1 MRHIAAAPAS
11 AGAAAITD
19 APPERP
25 TWQVA
30 PLMGVRS
37 LGDRVFDYLP
47 PQSHPEG
54 HNPQI
59 GRLVRV
65 PFGRRQVVG
74 VVLGVGCA
82 DALSGIALR
91 HVHTV
96 LPRAINQEGLE
107 LARDISVH
115 FVAPLGAAL
124 GLVAPQAH
132 APAGLGQGRKVGW
145 IRPLPNAV
153 PERPL
158 TARQRE
164 VLRGL
169 PTAGCAM
176 KDACRML
183 KCTRGVLNAL
193 VAHGV
198 AALEQRTEPVDRN
211 DGVPDAAT
219 STVRSSSLGDSGS
232 AADKKLTLTAG
243 QSRALD
249 WLVDRSRKGGFDHV
263 LLWGVTGSGKTEVYM
278 RLLQEVVGSGRQA
291 IVLVPEIALTAALA
305 KHVEE
310 GLGPGVAAVLHSG
323 LTPAARARTL
333 RRIEA
338 GEASVVVGPRSAVFA
353 PLDSIGLIVID
364 ESHDS
369 SFKNEEEPRYNAR
382 WVALWRARKHGALV
396 LEGTATP
403 RLETWVETRKTLR
416 LGARPA
422 GAELPEVE
430 VIDMRRQAGSGALS
444 PRAAA
449 QLRDTIAAGEQAI
462 LLINRRG
469 HSGYLFCPECGW
481 VAICPRCD
489 IALTMYRPSRGM
501 VGGVLMCRHCGHRTA
516 VPEVCMACGQAAV
529 VRGVAGTQ
537 RVEEELHGFLP
548 AEQIFRL
555 DSDSAGRAGQAFS
568 TLEAFAATSPGVLL
582 GTQMVAKGHD
592 FPQVTLVVVV
602 DADAAL
608 YLPDFRAAERT
619 FHLLRQV
626 MGRAGRRRRP
636 GLALVQT
643 WNPET
648 PCIRM
653 ALEGDERG
661 FYRQELEERRSL
673 GFPPATSLVRV
684 VLAGSVDRVDAAAD
698 QAANTLRSNAGTAQ
712 VWGVTRLPRLRS
724 VERRQLLFV
733 AGPGDRQLPPEV
745 RRCLLELRSGLARRA
760 VDVIVDVDP
769 EWFS

>member
-1 MRHIAAAPAS
+1 VREAAGAPAP
-11 AGAAAITD
+11 AGAPAAD
-19 APPERP
+19 GPREDL
-25 TWQVA
+25 TWRIV
-30 PLMGVRS
+30 PLLGVRS

-47 PQSHPEG
+47 PQG
-54 HNPQI
+54 HDGERSPRVGQ
-59 GRLVRV
+59 LVRV

-74 VVLGVGCA
+74 VVTGAGRA
-82 DALSGIALR
+82 DAPAGVALR
-91 HVHTV
+91 RVHSL
-96 LPRAINQEGLE
+96 LPRVVSREGLD
-107 LARDISVH
+107 LAQAISEQYM
-115 FVAPLGAAL
+115 APLGAAL
-124 GLVAPQAH
+124 GLVVPQAN
-132 APAGLGQGRKVGW
+132 AAATLGEGRRVTW
-145 IRPLPNAV
+145 VRPLPERA

-164 VLRGL
+164 VLAGL
-169 PTAGCAM
+169 PAQGCAV
-176 KDACRML
+176 KDACRAL
-183 KCTRGVLNAL
+183 ACTRGVVNAL
-193 VAHGV
+193 VARGV
-198 AALEQRTEPVDRN
+198 ASLEQR
-211 DGVPDAAT
+211 A
-219 STVRSSSLGDSGS
+219 STAGGEGS
-232 AADKKLTLTAG
+232 AAAEESSADVTVSPGDPERSLANPLILTAE
-243 QSRALD
+243 QRRALE
-249 WLVDRSRKGGFDHV
+249 WLVQRSREGEFDHF
-263 LLWGVTGSGKTEVYM
+263 LLWGVTGSGKTEVYV
-278 RLLQEVVGSGRQA
+278 RLLQEVVQSGRQG

-305 KHVEE
+305 HSVEM

-353 PLDSIGLIVID
+353 PLTRIGLVIVD

-382 WVALWRARKHGALV
+382 WVAVWRAQRHGALV
-396 LEGTATP
+396 VEGTATP
-403 RLETWVETRKTLR
+403 RLETWVETRRTLR
-416 LGARPA
+416 LRTRPA

-430 VIDMRRQAGSGALS
+430 VVDMRRQGGSGALS

-449 QLRDTIAAGEQAI
+449 RLRETVGAGEQAI

-481 VAICPRCD
+481 AAVCPRCD
-489 IALTMYRPSRGM
+489 ISLTLYRPAKVR
-501 VGGVLMCRHCGHRTA
+501 VGGFLVCRHCGHREA
-516 VPEVCMACGQAAV
+516 APEVCPACGRAAV

-537 RVEEELHGFLP
+537 RVEEELSRFLP
-548 AEQIFRL
+548 PEQIFRL
-555 DSDSAGRAGQAFS
+555 DSDSADSAARAFY

-592 FPQVTLVVVV
+592 FPLVTLVIVV

-626 MGRAGRRRRP
+626 MGRAGRRRRA

-653 ALEGDERG
+653 ALQEDERG
-661 FYRQELEERRSL
+661 FYRQEFEERRRL

-684 VLAGSVDRVDAAAD
+684 VVAGTPDRVDTAAD
-698 QAANTLRSNAGTAQ
+698 AVADALRGCGGAAQ
-712 VWGVTRLPRLRS
+712 VWGVTRLPRLRG
-724 VERRQLLFV
+724 VERRQLLV
-733 AGPGDRQLPPEV
+733 VGGPGARQAPEEV
-745 RRCLLELRSGLARRA
+745 RRCLVDLRSDMARRA

-769 EWFS
+769 EWFN